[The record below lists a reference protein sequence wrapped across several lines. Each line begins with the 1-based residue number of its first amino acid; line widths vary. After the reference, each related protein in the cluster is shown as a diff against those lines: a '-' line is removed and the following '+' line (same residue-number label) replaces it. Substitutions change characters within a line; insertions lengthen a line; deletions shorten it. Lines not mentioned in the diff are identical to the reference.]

1 VPEIIRAA
9 PEDVTAP
16 LLSECGR
23 GLGSGDPVLIALCP
37 LVGEAHPLFVVTE
50 DCRSFRTCNQTPM
63 IESPGHSIREQLET
77 ILALAREKGVHLVVL
92 PELSVD
98 PASRDWLGEVLSR
111 SRSNLPMG
119 VVAGSFH
126 FDKQGSPRP
135 HNESHFL
142 DGSGLRLLEH
152 HKRGRFRMTRKQL
165 EEAAKKGLFRDP
177 ERLARE
183 VAKNPSSIPA
193 EIEEHIEPGGKIHL
207 LEAAVGQ
214 MAVLIC
220 ADAIDKKNRRGLR
233 DAVEEL
239 RPDFVLLPSMSLKTD
254 RFDEFMTTMEDLG
267 TATFFVNA
275 HSICR
280 TDQTLAAVC
289 LDLFQRQG
297 DLPTRVRWRAS
308 ELEVYDRG
316 GQWKNFDPAGS
327 PFDWLSGSQGQR
339 LGLLVDLGAYW
350 RQPPDQRGRLRLVRS
365 SDG

>member
-1 VPEIIRAA
+1 VPEIIRAV

-23 GLGSGDPVLIALCP
+23 GLGSGDPFLIALCP
-37 LVGEAHPLFVVTE
+37 LVGEAHPLFVVSE
-50 DCRSFRTCNQTPM
+50 DCRSFRTCDRTPM
-63 IESPGHSIREQLET
+63 IESPGHTIREQLQT

-98 PASRDWLGEVLSR
+98 PASRGWLGETLSR

-126 FDKQGSPRP
+126 FDKQGSSRP
-135 HNESHFL
+135 YNESRFL
-142 DGSGLRLLEH
+142 DGSGCMLLEH
-152 HKRGRFRMTRKQL
+152 LKRGRFRMTRKQL
-165 EEAAKKGLFRDP
+165 EDAMKQGLFHDP
-177 ERLARE
+177 ERLGRE
-183 VAKNPSSIPA
+183 LAKGPSPIPA

-289 LDLFQRQG
+289 LDLFRRQG
-297 DLPTRVRWRAS
+297 DPPTRVRWRGS
-308 ELEVYDRG
+308 ELEEHERR
-316 GQWKNFDPAGS
+316 GQWKNLDPAGS
-327 PFDWLSGSQGQR
+327 PFDWLSDSQGQR

-350 RQPPDQRGRLRLVRS
+350 RKPPDRRVRLRLVGN